1 MAVFKTKTPTKD
13 GRCWFYKTP
22 YKDIFGAN
30 KTAVSKKFLTKK
42 EAEMAE
48 REFLRKID
56 AGIKPNDMTFQDL
69 YEKFL
74 ENRKGKVKN
83 TTWYDYHQK
92 AKYLKSLM
100 PVKCTDFNIHQFEE
114 WKKQVNA
121 TSICTRYKNDVYKF
135 LKSIM
140 NHGMDWYGLD
150 FLSTYRKMTNFTD
163 PNEPIKEMLF
173 YTYDEFKLFV
183 GVIDDLR
190 WKCFFETLYY
200 CGLRRG
206 EARGLTWDNIDW
218 HRKCLTINK
227 QVVDNY
233 QTGSMDNWIISS
245 PKTRTS
251 YRTIPICDVLYADLR
266 QLYEEVSKNKKFNM
280 KYFVF
285 GFSDHQPFAP
295 STALEKRKLYAD
307 MAGVKHIRLHDFR
320 HSCASL
326 LINSGANIT
335 LVAKFLGHSKI
346 EETLNTYSHMFHSA
360 LTDVINVMNGLS

>member
-1 MAVFKTKTPTKD
+1 MAVFKSKTPTKD

-30 KTAVSKKFLTKK
+30 KTAVSKKHLTKK
-42 EAEMAE
+42 EAEIAE

-56 AGIKPNDMTFQDL
+56 AGIKPNNMTFQDL

-74 ENRKGKVKN
+74 EYRSGKVKN

-92 AKYLKSLM
+92 VKYLKSLM
-100 PVKCTDFNIHQFEE
+100 PIKCTDFNIHQYEE
-114 WKKQVNA
+114 WKKQINQ
-121 TSICTRYKNDVYKF
+121 TSICTRYKNDIYKF

-140 NHGMDWYGLD
+140 NYGMDWYGLD
-150 FLSTYRKMTNFTD
+150 FLSIYRKMTNFTD
-163 PNEPIKEMLF
+163 PNEPIKEMSF
-173 YTYDEFKLFV
+173 YTYDEFKQFV
-183 GVIDDLR
+183 SVIDDLR

-218 HRKCLTINK
+218 HNKSLTVNK

-233 QTGSMDNWIISS
+233 QNGSMNNWTISS
-245 PKTRTS
+245 PKTRSS
-251 YRTIPICDVLYADLR
+251 YRTIPICDILYNDLKS
-266 QLYEEVSKNKKFNM
+266 LFDEVSKEPGFNR
-280 KYFVF
+280 KYFCF
-285 GFSDHQPFAP
+285 GLSDQIPFAP
-295 STALEKRKLYAD
+295 TTALEKRKLYAD
-307 MAGVKHIRLHDFR
+307 KAGLKHIRLHDFR

-335 LVAKFLGHSKI
+335 LVAKYLGHSKI

-360 LTDVINVMNGLS
+360 LTDVINVMNNLS